1 MSTKCLYEA
10 NIGQLYEA
18 LLTAMKDYTVDSR
31 GDVGAW

>member
-1 MSTKCLYEA
+1 MSTKCLCEA

-18 LLTAMKDYTVDSR
+18 LPTAMKDYTVDSR

>member
-1 MSTKCLYEA
+1 MSTRCLCEA

-31 GDVGAW
+31 GVVGAW